1 MKKLAFC
8 FVILLMSMV
17 ARADEVITVSAKNSD
32 ISANLDLKVVAKLF
46 GEAKNLEEF
55 EMMLNNPD
63 SAFVNLDLNGDGQV
77 DYIRVIETHNG
88 SQHLIVL
95 QSVLAVDIYQDV
107 ATIFVEKDEATNQ
120 VSVQVIG
127 DEYLYGSN
135 YIIEPVYVYRPVIYD
150 WFWSPYWTCW
160 NSPWYWGYYPLGW
173 RPWACVPVIVY
184 IDRCHY
190 HCQQHTLCSFRYTQT
205 ARPSSRTM
213 GEGVRRNDFAQA
225 QPQRAFAAR
234 NSGVT
239 NARQLEN
246 SARATATTAR
256 RPVATARPA
265 ATAQRATATT
275 ATRAKSTTTAQRAAT
290 TTQRSSTSTAQRATT
305 TTQRATTTTQRA
317 STSTA
322 QRATT
327 TTQRSSTTA
336 TRTPTATN
344 SSQRVSTSTRTTSSY
359 PSGTY
364 SGGSSRSGGSM
375 GGGSMGGGSS
385 RSGGGASTRR

>member
-88 SQHLIVL
+88 NQHLIVL

-246 SARATATTAR
+246 SARATATIAR

-275 ATRAKSTTTAQRAAT
+275 ATRAKSTTTAQRA
-290 TTQRSSTSTAQRATT
+290 
-305 TTQRATTTTQRA
+305 TTTQRA

-327 TTQRSSTTA
+327 TTQRSSTSTAQRATTTQRSSTTA
-336 TRTPTATN
+336 TRTPTAT

>member
-275 ATRAKSTTTAQRAAT
+275 ATRAKSTTTAQRATAT
-290 TTQRSSTSTAQRATT
+290 TATRAKSTT
-305 TTQRATTTTQRA
+305 TAQRATTTTQRA

-336 TRTPTATN
+336 TRTPTAT

-375 GGGSMGGGSS
+375 GSGSMGGGSS